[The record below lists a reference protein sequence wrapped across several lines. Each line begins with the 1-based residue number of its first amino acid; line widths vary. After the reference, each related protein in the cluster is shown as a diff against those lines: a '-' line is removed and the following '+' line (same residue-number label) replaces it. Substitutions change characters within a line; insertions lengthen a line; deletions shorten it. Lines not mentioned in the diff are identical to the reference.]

1 MRISTKGR
9 YALRIMVD
17 LAEHNSGEFIRLKD
31 ISKRQKITL
40 KYMEQIMPM
49 LTIAGY
55 VKSYRGNNGGYMLA
69 GRPEDYSAGDI
80 LRVTEGSLEPV
91 PCIGGGAGRCER
103 QEECTANAFWEG
115 LGRVIAEY
123 VDSVSLSDLI
133 KTEVEYYI

>member
-1 MRISTKGR
+1 
-9 YALRIMVD
+9 
-17 LAEHNSGEFIRLKD
+17 
-31 ISKRQKITL
+31 
-40 KYMEQIMPM
+40 
-49 LTIAGY
+49 
-55 VKSYRGNNGGYMLA
+55 MLA

-133 KTEVEYYI
+133 KTEAIFQNRIIVRQRRSKTASGCIGCCIRHWRRGWICGRGSGKKRGRMSAFDRS